1 MSGTGRKVYRKNV
14 VGEIQ
19 DQRMNETQHI
29 CSQQQVLLSLVW
41 IY

>member
-1 MSGTGRKVYRKNV
+1 MSETRTVYRKSV

-19 DQRMNETQHI
+19 DQSMNETQQI
-29 CSQQQVLLSLVW
+29 YTQQQVLLSLVC